1 MFQMVPD
8 EGLMTSLWIILQ
20 KNNKVVY
27 SDHNLN
33 LWIKH
38 AVTEKGGP

>member
-33 LWIKH
+33 LWSKH